1 MRGLA
6 GTNGS
11 GDKSMPRGHTNN
23 SKINRILNYK
33 KTKYSNTQMVV
44 ETIQYTKLMIEN
56 IFWFHM
62 IIYKYMLILLIQ
74 V

>member
-56 IFWFHM
+56 I
-62 IIYKYMLILLIQ
+62 L
-74 V
+74 